1 MFPKT
6 PLAEWQHILIDTSVL
21 VDYFSDATRYEKNPL
36 VKRRIELSQK
46 VLNAL
51 AEIELPEGKKRC
63 IYISSITIGELRK
76 LPQSDNVN
84 LLVETLIEH
93 DVIFV
98 DYTKRI
104 ATDLLYNLEK
114 YLPLGQKFQFVAH
127 LEKVLKID
135 GVASARQWIE
145 DDMKIVA
152 CAKSIKK
159 LDVVLTSDARTFLPI
174 AEAMEVPCITMNED
188 NFQKDIFGNLDFT
201 GISQTKR
208 KKR

>member
-21 VDYFSDATRYEKNPL
+21 VDYFSDATRYEKNPT
-36 VKRRIELSQK
+36 VKKRIELSQK
-46 VLNAL
+46 VLNTL
-51 AEIELPEGKKRC
+51 AEMELPEGKKRC
-63 IYISSITIGELRK
+63 IYISAVTIGELRK
-76 LPQSDNVN
+76 LPESDNVN

-98 DYTKRI
+98 DYTNRI
-104 ATDLLYNLEK
+104 ATDLLINLEK
-114 YLPLGQKFQFVAH
+114 YLPLGQKYQFLAH
-127 LEKVLKID
+127 LEKVLKTE

-159 LDVVLTSDARTFLPI
+159 LDVVLTCDARTFLPI
-174 AEAMEVPCITMNED
+174 AEAMEVPCITMDED
-188 NFQKDIFGNLDFT
+188 YFQKDIFGNLDFK
-201 GISQTKR
+201 GVPMP
-208 KKR
+208 KKKN